1 MRSSRLEQPRANLH
15 QLGSRSFTATSNGD
29 GQLHACRSEAY
40 PSAWDRGQHLGLK
53 IYPLRVQ
60 RALACAER
68 DFVTW
73 KWGGRGQPCSM
84 RSEASFAAR
93 IVPQTPQLVNS
104 FQLDI
109 RLSPSSSLSSLTPIA
124 QTQHR
129 GRPPSTLPD
138 GHQPVDATAD
148 PPPVAPS
155 LACLRPHGLRM
166 QLAFI
171 TPHPLSPPLGR
182 NARTNH
188 HRRRSN
194 LTRTEA
200 GLSTHV

>member
-1 MRSSRLEQPRANLH
+1 
-15 QLGSRSFTATSNGD
+15 
-29 GQLHACRSEAY
+29 
-40 PSAWDRGQHLGLK
+40 
-53 IYPLRVQ
+53 VQ